1 MTILLTEINVRD
13 AYQKYYQNIEQKVFE
28 EIVSKAQ
35 PNEGTILLP
44 NTKWVLGLYKKNP
57 QETLRD
63 LMFVEDCFKIFDR
76 LKVLN
81 ILTGRSADLNSY
93 SSIRD
98 LMNVTDRFN
107 PNDLEGDNTER
118 KKRLM
123 RSEFIEARNNIKK
136 CYEDEKWLVII
147 PLSYEASVFWGDG
160 TSWCTAYK
168 DSRAYYDD
176 YTHRGPLYINIDKEY
191 SGKYQFHF
199 QSNSFMDE
207 DDNEINK
214 PVFDEM
220 CATEGLK
227 EFYSTITTPS
237 MYKELSE
244 GEVEGY
250 ELDEYLGSNIYVCH
264 KNDDSDDMYSDWFYE
279 FNIVDVDED
288 IDNRLLA
295 YEGFDSYDIIRK
307 MTCLKVYREDKEN
320 IILFDGV
327 YVFDDWA
334 NEITYNENKQIAI
347 AYYSNEDTYRLARV
361 ANHSHI
367 DLGEAASL
375 REVGGG
381 FYVVSNDDDMINLLD
396 YVHCDLLLDDWI
408 EDEGIEFGYNNREN
422 SIFIWSYNDGF
433 KKYDLD
439 TKETIEFNLDE
450 HNNEE
455 IEDVSFFSDEV
466 FAILLDIGREPKWKM
481 YDVKTLT
488 PKYRGKLFDYVI
500 CNSETSNQPLICY
513 KGKWNIINPSTGR
526 FIFQDIWFDSITP
539 KAMFNNIND
548 RYGKQIL
555 FSATIGDKKY
565 ILNLDGN
572 IYDGEK
578 YQFSGYELLSKNRF
592 EGVKLNLND
601 IQFILS
607 EAKKLISEISVK
619 DAYVHYQDIP
629 EDVYKWWI
637 VTIQGDNADNTQLD
651 SDTKWVL
658 KCYQKEGDSM
668 FGKAEAIQNAMNIFK
683 RMRVRG
689 MLPQGIT
696 LEMCSGTD
704 ELIAF
709 TNSVNHDEVF
719 ARTQKELDRDIKA
732 AKNDID
738 VVFENDDWF
747 VLIPKSME
755 ASIYWGS
762 KTKWCTATK
771 TIENNRFEQYSE
783 NGPLY
788 ININKKTGAKYQFSF
803 AESEWNDAS
812 NEVIP
817 FPIMNNIEGGE
828 TLAPFYQQL
837 CTGHLEWA
845 KKPMFEIDCQFTG
858 GGWTYCD
865 ELDINCR
872 EVIKDGKVNIITE
885 GFRLLSDIWFD
896 SIDEDYPNYGFSVVN
911 IGDSYYYFD
920 YTKGLNKDS
929 FAYFGGFLPM
939 GKHCFYAT
947 RLDMISIVAKNNEKF
962 NLMNGNGKLL
972 LNRWFDEINDDYEN
986 RCFIGKLN
994 GEMFKIDNE
1003 GKVFKQ

>member
-13 AYQKYYQNIEQKVFE
+13 AYQKYYQHIDQKVFG

-63 LMFVEDCFKIFDR
+63 LVFVEDCFKIFDR
-76 LKVLN
+76 LKELN

-98 LMNVTDRFN
+98 LMSVTDRFN
-107 PNDLEGDNTER
+107 PKDLEGDNTER

-160 TSWCTAYK
+160 TDWCTAYK

-191 SGKYQFHF
+191 GGKYQFHF

-207 DDNEINK
+207 DDNEIDK

-227 EFYSTITTPS
+227 EFYSTITTSS

-250 ELDEYLGSNIYVCH
+250 ELDECLYGSIYICH
-264 KNDDSDDMYSDWFYE
+264 KNGDSDDIYDYWNYE
-279 FNIVDVDED
+279 YNIVDIDED
-288 IDNRLLA
+288 KSHRMLT
-295 YEGFDSYDIIRK
+295 YEGFESYDIIRK
-307 MTCLKVYREDKEN
+307 MNCVKIYIRNKEN
-320 IILFDGV
+320 IVLYTGQQ
-327 YVFDDWA
+327 VFDDA
-334 NEITYNENKQIAI
+334 DEIVYNEDEKTAI
-347 AYYSNEDTYRLARV
+347 AYYSSEDKHAMSRV
-361 ANHSHI
+361 ANHSFTH
-367 DLGEAASL
+367 LGEFTI
-375 REVGGG
+375 EKEIGGG
-381 FYVVSNDDDMINLLD
+381 FSIVSLDDEMINLLHYTKCKLMFDWEDAYDTAYD
-396 YVHCDLLLDDWI
+396 YI
-408 EDEGIEFGYNNREN
+408 EREN
-422 SIFIWSYNDGF
+422 SLLIWTHDKGIR
-433 KKYDLD
+433 KYDLD
-439 TKETIEFNLDE
+439 TQETKFCELEDE
-450 HNNEE
+450 DVTN
-455 IEDVSFFSDEV
+455 VSFFSEEM
-466 FAILLDIGREPKWKM
+466 FAVYLDGERKWKLF
-481 YDVKTLT
+481 DVKTLT
-488 PKYRGKLFDYVI
+488 PKYKGKLFDYVI
-500 CNSETSNQPLICY
+500 CNSETYNYALICY
-513 KGKWNIINPSTGR
+513 NNKWNIINPATGK
-526 FIFQDIWFDSITP
+526 FIFQDMWFDSITP
-539 KAMFNNIND
+539 KVIISHVSDKNS
-548 RYGKQIL
+548 QTIL
-555 FSATIGDKKY
+555 FPSSIGGKKY
-565 ILNLDGN
+565 LISIYGN
-572 IYDGEK
+572 IYEDSDYKFG
-578 YQFSGYELLSKNRF
+578 GYDLLSKNRF

-607 EAKKLISEISVK
+607 EAKKMISEISVK

-658 KCYQKEGDSM
+658 KCYQNEGDSM

-738 VVFENDDWF
+738 VVFENDDWY

-762 KTKWCTATK
+762 RTKWCTATK

-803 AESEWNDAS
+803 ADSEWNDAS

-845 KKPMFEIDCQFTG
+845 KKPMFEIECQFTG

-939 GKHCFYAT
+939 GKRCFYAT
-947 RLDMISIVAKNNEKF
+947 RFEMISIVAKNNEKF

-1003 GKVFKQ
+1003 GKVFKL

>member
-13 AYQKYYQNIEQKVFE
+13 AYQKYYHHIDQKVFE
-28 EIVSKAQ
+28 EIVAAAQ

-44 NTKWVLGLYKKNP
+44 NTKWVLGLYKKKP
-57 QETLRD
+57 QETIRD
-63 LMFVEDCFKIFDR
+63 LSLLNDCFQMFNR
-76 LKVLN
+76 LKILG

-98 LMNVTDRFN
+98 LKDVIDRFN
-107 PNDLEGDNTER
+107 PADLEGDNADR

-123 RSEFIEARNNIKK
+123 RPEFIEARNNIKK
-136 CYEDEKWLVII
+136 QYEDDRWLVIT

-160 TSWCTAYK
+160 TDWCTAYK
-168 DSRAYYDD
+168 DSKHYYED
-176 YTHRGPLYINIDKEY
+176 YTHRGPLYINIDKRY
-191 SGKYQFHF
+191 GDKYQFHF
-199 QSNSFMDE
+199 PSKSFMDQS
-207 DDNEINK
+207 DDEIER
-214 PVFDEM
+214 PIFDEIG
-220 CATEGLK
+220 ATEGLK
-227 EFYSTITTPS
+227 KFYRTITTES
-237 MYKELSE
+237 MYAYMAEEEAK
-244 GEVEGY
+244 GY
-250 ELDEYLGSNIYVCH
+250 ELDEYLSGSFYVCH
-264 KNDDSDDMYSDWFYE
+264 KNGDSDNLYDDWLYE
-279 FNIVDVDED
+279 YNLVDIDED
-288 IDNRLLA
+288 DNNQLLA
-295 YEGFDSYDIIRK
+295 FEGFESYDIIREMK
-307 MTCLKVYREDKEN
+307 CLRVYRDKVEN
-320 IILFDGV
+320 IVLYSGG
-327 YVFDDWA
+327 YVFDEWPDDINYNTE
-334 NEITYNENKQIAI
+334 NEIAIGYFIKEEKYEMFRIANYTSTYLNTFTFDKYIGGN
-347 AYYSNEDTYRLARV
+347 YYLIRNQDDEMNVLDLFHCNMIFDEWIYYEDCSFNY
-361 ANHSHI
+361 I
-367 DLGEAASL
+367 KK
-375 REVGGG
+375 
-381 FYVVSNDDDMINLLD
+381 
-396 YVHCDLLLDDWI
+396 
-408 EDEGIEFGYNNREN
+408 EN
-422 SIFIWSYNDGF
+422 SILMWIINDGI
-433 KKYDLD
+433 KKIDLD
-439 TKETIEFNLDE
+439 TNEIISYRLD
-450 HNNEE
+450 NEN
-455 IEDVSFFSDEV
+455 ITKVSFFSNEA
-466 FAILLDIGREPKWKM
+466 FAIYLDDERKWKL
-481 YDVKTLT
+481 YDVKSVT
-488 PKYRGKLFDYVI
+488 PKYNGKLFDDVI
-500 CNSETSNQPLICY
+500 CNHETKSYPLICY
-513 KGKWNIINPSTGR
+513 QGKWNIINLATGR
-526 FIFQDIWFDSITP
+526 FIFQDIWFDTIIP
-539 KAMFNNIND
+539 KAQLNRVSD
-548 RYGKQIL
+548 RYGNVIL
-555 FSATIGDKKY
+555 FPASVDNKKY
-565 ILNLDGN
+565 LISVDGN
-572 IYDGEK
+572 IYEYDEYKFG
-578 YQFSGYELLSKNRF
+578 GYNLLSKKKF
-592 EGVKLNLND
+592 ENVKLNLND

-607 EAKKLISEISVK
+607 EAKRLINEISVK
-619 DAYVHYQDIP
+619 DAYAHYQDTIP
-629 EDVYKWWI
+629 EDVYKWWV

-658 KCYQKEGDSM
+658 KRYENEGDSM
-668 FGKAEAIQNAMNIFK
+668 FGKAEQIVNAINIFK

-689 MLPQGIT
+689 MLPPGIT
-696 LEMCSGTD
+696 LEQCSSID

-738 VVFENDDWF
+738 VVFENDEWY

-788 ININKKTGAKYQFSF
+788 ININKKTGVKYQFSF
-803 AESEWNDAS
+803 ADSEWNDAS

-845 KKPMFEIDCQFTG
+845 KKPMFEIDYQFTE

-872 EVIKDGKVNIITE
+872 KVIKDSKVNIITE

-929 FAYFGGFLPM
+929 FVYFGGFLPM
-939 GKHCFYAT
+939 GKYFFYAT
-947 RLDMISIVAKNNEKF
+947 RPDMISIVAKNNEKF

-1003 GKVFKQ
+1003 GKVFKL

>member
-13 AYQKYYQNIEQKVFE
+13 AYLKYYQHIDQKVFG
-28 EIVSKAQ
+28 EIIAAAQ

-44 NTKWVLGLYKKNP
+44 NTKWVLGLYKKKP
-57 QETLRD
+57 QETIHD
-63 LMFVEDCFKIFDR
+63 LSLLNDCFQMFDR
-76 LKVLN
+76 LKTLG

-98 LMNVTDRFN
+98 LKDVTDRFN
-107 PNDLEGDNTER
+107 PADLEGDNADR

-123 RSEFIEARNNIKK
+123 RPEFIEARNNIKK
-136 CYEDEKWLVII
+136 HYEDDRWLVIT

-160 TSWCTAYK
+160 TDWCTAYK
-168 DSRAYYDD
+168 DSKHYYED
-176 YTHRGPLYINIDKEY
+176 YTYRGPLYINIDKRY
-191 SGKYQFHF
+191 GDKYQFHF
-199 QSNSFMDE
+199 PSKSFMDSCDQDME
-207 DDNEINK
+207 R

-220 CATEGLK
+220 GATEGLK
-227 EFYSTITTPS
+227 NFYRTITTES
-237 MYKELSE
+237 MYSYMAEEEAK
-244 GEVEGY
+244 GY
-250 ELDEYLGSNIYVCH
+250 EIDEYLSGEICVCH
-264 KNDDSDDMYSDWFYE
+264 KNENSDEMYDDWFYE
-279 FNIVDVDED
+279 YNL
-288 IDNRLLA
+288 IDTDDNTILA
-295 YEGFDSYDIIRK
+295 FEGFDSYDIVSK
-307 MTCLKVYREDKEN
+307 MKCLKVYRDDGEN
-320 IILFDGV
+320 IVLYSGE
-327 YVFDDWA
+327 YVFDEWHD
-334 NEITYNENKQIAI
+334 EINYNTESKIAI
-347 AYYSNEDTYRLARV
+347 GYSFKEETCEMFRV
-361 ANHSHI
+361 ANYTSTYLSTFTFDKHI
-367 DLGEAASL
+367 GGNYYLIANQDDEMNILDFYNC
-375 REVGGG
+375 EVI
-381 FYVVSNDDDMINLLD
+381 FDEWIYSEDCSFD
-396 YVHCDLLLDDWI
+396 YI
-408 EDEGIEFGYNNREN
+408 EKEN
-422 SIFIWSYNDGF
+422 SIFIWTIRDGI
-433 KKYDLD
+433 KKLDLDTQEITTYDLD
-439 TKETIEFNLDE
+439 D
-450 HNNEE
+450 NN
-455 IEDVSFFSDEV
+455 ISNVSFFSNTI
-466 FAILLDIGREPKWKM
+466 FAVYLDSERKWEL
-481 YDVKTLT
+481 YDVKSVT
-488 PKYRGKLFDYVI
+488 PRYNGKLFDYVI
-500 CNSETSNQPLICY
+500 CNSETSNFPLICY
-513 KGKWNIINPSTGR
+513 KGKWNIINPATGR
-526 FIFQDIWFDSITP
+526 FIFQDIWFDAITP
-539 KAMFNNIND
+539 KASLSRVSDRIGNI
-548 RYGKQIL
+548 IL
-555 FSATIGDKKY
+555 FPASVGNKKY
-565 ILNLDGN
+565 LVSIEGD
-572 IYDGEK
+572 IYEDGEYK
-578 YQFSGYELLSKNRF
+578 FGGYDLLSKNRF

-619 DAYVHYQDIP
+619 DAYAHYQDIP

-762 KTKWCTATK
+762 KTNWCTATK
-771 TIENNRFEQYSE
+771 TIENNRFENYNE

-803 AESEWNDAS
+803 ADSEWNDAS
-812 NEVIP
+812 NNAIP
-817 FPIMNNIEGGE
+817 CPIMKNIEGSE
-828 TLAPFYQQL
+828 TLAPYYQQL

-845 KKPMFEIDCQFTG
+845 KKPMFEIDCQFNG

-865 ELDINCR
+865 ELNINCR

-939 GKHCFYAT
+939 GKFSFYAT

-962 NLMNGNGKLL
+962 NLMRGDGKLL

-994 GEMFKIDNE
+994 GEMFKINNE